1 MVTYYYLLIW
11 YNGKDKTYRQ
21 KEIFTDI
28 PSVIDFVINNLIEE
42 VNEAR
47 AEAADI
53 LSDEYETALF
63 EFIDKW
69 TYDEELGGV
78 ELSRIIVDSQGVTID

>member
-11 YNGKDKTYRQ
+11 YASRHNTNRQ
-21 KEIFTDI
+21 KAIFTDI
-28 PSVIDFVINNLIEE
+28 PSVIDFVIDNLIEE
-42 VNEAR
+42 VDEAR
-47 AEAADI
+47 EEAADV
-53 LSDEYETALF
+53 LSDEYDSALF

-69 TYDEELGGV
+69 TYDEEFGRV